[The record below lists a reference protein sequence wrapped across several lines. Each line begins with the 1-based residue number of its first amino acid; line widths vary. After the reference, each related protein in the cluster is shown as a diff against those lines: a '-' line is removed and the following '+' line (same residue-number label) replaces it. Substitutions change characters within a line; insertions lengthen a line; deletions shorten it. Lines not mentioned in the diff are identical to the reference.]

1 MSRFEAHSP
10 ASDIPEKW
18 SPETRA
24 LVPYAYAS
32 DEIDLI
38 EVGISLWR
46 RWRLMLAVLLGC
58 FGLGLALVFVFA
70 RTYSYTAVIQI
81 GSQAVPVGSGITP
94 MQSPQSAMATL
105 QNAYLPAAI
114 AKYAAEH
121 GISARKFEID
131 VRNPQNTQIVI
142 LSGTTVP
149 KLGGA
154 YIEVEAAAA
163 KRIVADYAYV
173 TNVIRA
179 HLEWQLA
186 LAKIKLQQLDKKV
199 NYQAGIA
206 PLKQRVTAAQIQL
219 SSLQS
224 PATYLEQ
231 KIVLQ
236 HAIADAKSKSANL
249 KNDLQVLTT
258 KKKTLQ
264 AAVHLYRQQQV
275 QLRQHLHTV
284 RKAVLQSAQAN
295 SGPSEALTAL
305 LLSTEEQRT
314 INQLNHVQQKLT
326 VSLPQQMASLEQKIA
341 QNKRQQALQKQIIE
355 KNKQAFGSFLSKHKF
370 AVEKQQSMLAVDQP
384 KIGSFEAQHAADIS
398 NQKAK
403 IKQIQSQIANIQE
416 TKLAAP
422 PVRSAEP
429 VGMDR
434 KVIAILG
441 AVVGFILA
449 LFAATIANYLAAVR
463 RRLSESAQPAL

>member
-1 MSRFEAHSP
+1 
-10 ASDIPEKW
+10 
-18 SPETRA
+18 
-24 LVPYAYAS
+24 
-32 DEIDLI
+32 
-38 EVGISLWR
+38 
-46 RWRLMLAVLLGC
+46 
-58 FGLGLALVFVFA
+58 
-70 RTYSYTAVIQI
+70 
-81 GSQAVPVGSGITP
+81 
-94 MQSPQSAMATL
+94 MATL

-121 GISARKFEID
+121 VISARKFEID

-149 KLGGA
+149 KLGGS
-154 YIEVEAAAA
+154 YIEFEAAAA
-163 KRIVADYAYV
+163 KRIVADYACV

-186 LAKIKLQQLDKKV
+186 LAKIKLQQLDKNV

-206 PLKQRVTAAQIQL
+206 PLKHRVTDAQILL

-224 PATYLEQ
+224 PDAYLEQ
-231 KIVLQ
+231 KIVLE

-249 KNDLQVLTT
+249 KNDLQVLAT

-275 QLRQHLHTV
+275 QLRQHLNTV

-295 SGPSEALTAL
+295 SGPSEAITGL

-314 INQLNHVQQKLT
+314 INQLNNLQQKLT
-326 VSLPQQMASLEQKIA
+326 VSLLQQMASLEQKIA
-341 QNKRQQALQKQIIE
+341 QNKRQQELQKQIID
-355 KNKQAFGSFLSKHKF
+355 KKKQAFGSFLSKHKF
-370 AVEKQQSMLAVDQP
+370 AVGKQQSMLAVDQP
-384 KIGSFEAQHAADIS
+384 KIGNFEAQHAADIS

-449 LFAATIANYLAAVR
+449 LFVATISNYLAAVR
-463 RRLSESAQPAL
+463 RRLSEFAQPAL